1 VEVADGGRT
10 ARHQLDGVKVA
21 LEEGRVVLRGAKEE
35 LEIGRH
41 LGAEARVE
49 LAAELEKKLI
59 QGRLT

>member
-1 VEVADGGRT
+1 V
-10 ARHQLDGVKVA
+10 
-21 LEEGRVVLRGAKEE
+21 EEGRVLLRGTKEE

-59 QGRLT
+59 RGRLT